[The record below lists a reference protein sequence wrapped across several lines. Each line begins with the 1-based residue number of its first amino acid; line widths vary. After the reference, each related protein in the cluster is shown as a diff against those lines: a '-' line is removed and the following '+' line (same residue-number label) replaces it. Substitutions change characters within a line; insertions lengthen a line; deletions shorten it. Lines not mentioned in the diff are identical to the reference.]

1 MPSGF
6 ARLLGWG
13 RWLALPIAVL
23 LFLQWPLRDLVHA
36 YSREAN
42 DLAQWIFA
50 LYVALAVTV
59 ATLEGAHLA
68 TDSVAR
74 HLPRRLRRAF
84 AGIGAA
90 VLLGWSGFV
99 LITLWPVVSQSVR
112 GLEAFPETGNPLYFM
127 VKLAAALM
135 AALIAVQAIR
145 TLRRGG

>member
-36 YSREAN
+36 FSREAN

-59 ATLEGAHLA
+59 ATREGAHLA
-68 TDSVAR
+68 TDTLAR
-74 HLPRRLRRAF
+74 HLPSGLRRSF
-84 AGIGAA
+84 AVIGAA

-99 LITLWPVVSQSVR
+99 LVTLWPVVWQSVR
-112 GLEAFPETGNPLYFM
+112 GLEAFPETGNPFYFM
-127 VKLAAALM
+127 VKLATGLM
-135 AALIAVQAIR
+135 ALLIAVQAIR
-145 TLRRGG
+145 DLRRGG